1 MKLSIFKFGGFILI
15 FMLLTLCFGLNF
27 SFAKVNNK
35 GIVVNTLNLKE
46 NNKRIEFDFKYP
58 EVKMGNEHVQNKI
71 NILIKGDI
79 YEFKKYIEDIY
90 NESINIYP
98 EEIVKTSPSFNY
110 KGMSTFEYEIVDNI
124 LSLRVTLIQF
134 TGGAHPMA
142 FVKNYNFDLNTG
154 EVLKIEDIF
163 NEEGKKNYKEVID
176 KIILD
181 KMNESPENYF
191 IDDFKGIGDNVQYYL
206 TKDDIVI
213 FFQLYEIAPYSAGI
227 PEFKIPYSVF
237 KDELIIDN
245 LK

>member
-1 MKLSIFKFGGFILI
+1 
-15 FMLLTLCFGLNF
+15 
-27 SFAKVNNK
+27 
-35 GIVVNTLNLKE
+35 
-46 NNKRIEFDFKYP
+46 
-58 EVKMGNEHVQNKI
+58 
-71 NILIKGDI
+71 
-79 YEFKKYIEDIY
+79 
-90 NESINIYP
+90 
-98 EEIVKTSPSFNY
+98 
-110 KGMSTFEYEIVDNI
+110 
-124 LSLRVTLIQF
+124 
-134 TGGAHPMA
+134 MA